1 MIRVLKYPE
10 LVGEMAKRKVTN
22 GAVAKLLRLHPN
34 SIYYKFNEGSF
45 SVEEATL
52 IRDTFFPDMSIEKL
66 FHSEEE

>member
-1 MIRVLKYPE
+1 MKYPE
-10 LVGEMAKRKVTN
+10 LVGEMAKKKVTN
-22 GAVAKLLRLHPN
+22 GSMAKLLGLHPN

-66 FHSEEE
+66 FHTDDE